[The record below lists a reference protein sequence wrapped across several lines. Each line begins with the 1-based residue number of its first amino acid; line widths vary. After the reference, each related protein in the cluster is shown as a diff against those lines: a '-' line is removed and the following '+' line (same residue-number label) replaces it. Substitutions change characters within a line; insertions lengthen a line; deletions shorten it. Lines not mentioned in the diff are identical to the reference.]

1 MSSKTKIENK
11 DRQEIRISVILKKTE
26 LQNDLN
32 EMFVEIIKDMA
43 KDAVSGDNNSKDTII
58 DLMNFRNWTNKDL
71 IIRWSELFS
80 DNYFAKNPK
89 VSDLLFWDD
98 LAHNSYEK
106 EWIASKDDYT
116 FLADMAKKAS
126 EVVAK

>member
-98 LAHNSYEK
+98 LANNSYEK
-106 EWIASKDDYT
+106 EWITSKDNYT
-116 FLADMAKKAS
+116 FLADNGKESK
-126 EVVAK
+126 

>member
-11 DRQEIRISVILKKTE
+11 DRISVILKKTE

-32 EMFVEIIKDMA
+32 EMFFEMIKDMA
-43 KDAVSGDNNSKDTII
+43 EDAVSGDNNAKDTII
-58 DLMNFRNWTNKDL
+58 DLMNFRDWTNKDL

-80 DNYFAKNPK
+80 DNYFEKNPK

-98 LAHNSYEK
+98 LANNSYEK

-126 EVVAK
+126 EAISK

>member
-58 DLMNFRNWTNKDL
+58 DLMNFRDWTNKDL

-98 LAHNSYEK
+98 LANNSYEK
-106 EWIASKDDYT
+106 EWITSKDNYT
-116 FLADMAKKAS
+116 FLADNGKESK
-126 EVVAK
+126 

>member
-98 LAHNSYEK
+98 LANNSYEK
-106 EWIASKDDYT
+106 EWITSKDNYT
-116 FLADMAKKAS
+116 FLADMIKKAS

>member
-32 EMFVEIIKDMA
+32 EMFVKIIKNMA

-98 LAHNSYEK
+98 LANNSYEK
-106 EWIASKDDYT
+106 EWITSKDNYT
-116 FLADMAKKAS
+116 FLADNGKESK
-126 EVVAK
+126 